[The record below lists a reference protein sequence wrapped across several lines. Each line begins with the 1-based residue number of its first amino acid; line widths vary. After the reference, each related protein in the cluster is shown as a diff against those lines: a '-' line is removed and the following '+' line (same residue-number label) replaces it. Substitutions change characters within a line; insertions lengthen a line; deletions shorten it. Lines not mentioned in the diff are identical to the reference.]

1 MIDARDVP
9 AADVGLA
16 IPLRLDAVLRM
27 LRVEHRK
34 AIPAKTIMR
43 RLLPTAETTPL
54 PAHGE
59 PCAKSGR
66 WVPMPRAAL
75 HGVLPNEL
83 DLHDA
88 IKQPVPSNTSS
99 WTITTGLGLLA

>member
-1 MIDARDVP
+1 MTDARDVP

-54 PAHGE
+54 PAYGLHCRDIWLLRKCYTFHQGDTIM
-59 PCAKSGR
+59 PLVR
-66 WVPMPRAAL
+66 WSV
-75 HGVLPNEL
+75 V
-83 DLHDA
+83 D
-88 IKQPVPSNTSS
+88 QP
-99 WTITTGLGLLA
+99 